1 VAAVPSKPAVT
12 VAAAPAGPPASAAA
26 ASAAAAKPTPA
37 PSSPADSRSS
47 EAGAL
52 SAAALQ
58 HFLQDDHDRARKLVE
73 RALALDPQNRRAL
86 ELEKI
91 LRVLG

>member
-1 VAAVPSKPAVT
+1 V
-12 VAAAPAGPPASAAA
+12 
-26 ASAAAAKPTPA
+26 
-37 PSSPADSRSS
+37 
-47 EAGAL
+47 AL

-58 HFLQDDHDRARKLVE
+58 HFLKDDHDRARKTVQ
-73 RALALDPQNRRAL
+73 RALELDPTNRRAL

>member
-1 VAAVPSKPAVT
+1 V
-12 VAAAPAGPPASAAA
+12 
-26 ASAAAAKPTPA
+26 
-37 PSSPADSRSS
+37 
-47 EAGAL
+47 AL

-58 HFLQDDHDRARKLVE
+58 HFLTDDHDKARKTVR
-73 RALALDPQNRRAL
+73 RALELDPTNRRAL